1 VSTNNKILW
10 KTAVYPLSNFT
21 NEFNALSP
29 TGQDTL
35 DKLIHELEVIQDPE
49 DHPASR
55 DCPGIQ
61 GFNHAIKFI
70 VHNDSITLIVALD
83 RIMEGTPFEDNTITL
98 FSCSE

>member
-1 VSTNNKILW
+1 MSINNKILW

-21 NEFNALSP
+21 NEFHALSRN
-29 TGQDTL
+29 GQDVI
-35 DKLIHELEVIQDPE
+35 DKLLHEIEVMLDPE
-49 DHPASR
+49 DHQTSR

-61 GFNHAIKFI
+61 GFNHAIKFVI
-70 VHNDSITLIVALD
+70 NNSITLIVALD